1 MPGVFQGKQMSNPMQ
16 MWSDWFAL
24 SMQTAKLGW
33 EAQGV
38 MALRVMRMAAQ
49 PARSQTEARR
59 MVTEKVAALG
69 EAQAATVAAVI
80 RGGKSH
86 RVAKKVLS
94 VYKKRVRANRRRLT
108 RA

>member
-1 MPGVFQGKQMSNPMQ
+1 MSNPMQ
-16 MWSDWFAL
+16 MWNDWFAL
-24 SMQTAKLGW
+24 SLQTAKLGW

-49 PARSQTEARR
+49 PAHSQTEARR
-59 MVTEKVAALG
+59 MVTEKVAALA

-80 RGGKSH
+80 EGGKNH
-86 RVAKKVLS
+86 HVAKKVLG

-108 RA
+108 KR